1 EARQIMYK
9 LGILKEERQQDAH
22 VNEFSNS
29 SAFTPSFFTCIN
41 KNEEILSNMNAI
53 LIEEGENSGF
63 ESICESIL
71 ELRKWFEGVVW
82 VFSTKISDFHQ
93 MIYFQLGADGISD
106 VAENK
111 GLFLLQ
117 LENLL
122 KHTGNGTEVIKETQ
136 ERPEKRSDF
145 ELNEGSLSLILKDG
159 FEISLTKLEFFVL
172 RELFNRSGETLS
184 YEELYQK
191 IWTEKKN
198 GTDATFRQYRVTN
211 LIFHLRKKFEAA
223 PGSPEYIKTIR
234 SKGYKLDIK

>member
-1 EARQIMYK
+1 MYN
-9 LGILKEERQQDAH
+9 LGILNEEGSIKDTST
-22 VNEFSNS
+22 NEFADS
-29 SAFTPSFFTCIN
+29 SMFNPSFFSYVN
-41 KNEEILSNMNAI
+41 NNEDRLSEMDII
-53 LIEEGENSGF
+53 LIEEGVDRKF
-63 ESICESIL
+63 ESACESIL
-71 ELRKWFEGVVW
+71 ELRKWFQGVVW
-82 VFSTKISDFHQ
+82 VFSTELSDFQ
-93 MIYFQLGADGISD
+93 RMIYFQLGADGISNTD
-106 VAENK
+106 GNK
-111 GLFLLQ
+111 GAFLLQ

-122 KHTGNGTEVIKETQ
+122 KHMGNINVVKEVQQQNQIK
-136 ERPEKRSDF
+136 SDTF
-145 ELNEGSLSLILKDG
+145 ELDEGSLSLILKDG

-198 GTDATFRQYRVTN
+198 GKVTGATFRQYRVTN